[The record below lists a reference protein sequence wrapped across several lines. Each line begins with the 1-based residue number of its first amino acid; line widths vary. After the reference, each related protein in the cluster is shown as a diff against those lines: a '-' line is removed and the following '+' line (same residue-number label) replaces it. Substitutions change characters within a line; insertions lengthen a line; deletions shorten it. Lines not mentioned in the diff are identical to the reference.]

1 MKKPESMKPILE
13 NIVSGKLIILLFS
26 ILLQHQHSHAQNAVL
41 DTIEMSQTDSEISIE
56 QTDTNY
62 GKSNYFNDI
71 SSHVISDTIELRQV
85 PQHVMDSLKKD
96 DAFWYADKTFK
107 KKIKQERNV
116 RTPTQWISMPMLVI
130 IVVIFIALLGWYLYQ
145 NNILKNK
152 GGGFKVSKS
161 DEHLAE
167 NIFDINYHK
176 EIESAISS
184 ENYRLAVRLLFLQVL
199 KNLSQRNIIQ
209 YKQDR
214 TNFDYLA
221 QLSSGSYYNDFFRL
235 ARNFEY
241 TWYGK
246 FDINREMFGII
257 KNDFENFDR
266 KLL

>member
-1 MKKPESMKPILE
+1 MTPVLE
-13 NIVSGKLIILLFS
+13 NISFKVGKFLFLLFS
-26 ILLQHQHSHAQNAVL
+26 ILLQHQYSCAQDVVP
-41 DTIEMSQTDSEISIE
+41 DTMAISQTDSAVSIG
-56 QTDTNY
+56 QAGTNY
-62 GKSNYFNDI
+62 GKSDYFNEI

-85 PQHVMDSLKKD
+85 PQRVMDSLKKD

-107 KKIKQERNV
+107 KKIKQEKNV
-116 RTPTQWISMPMLVI
+116 TTPVQWISMPMLVV

-145 NNILKNK
+145 NNILKRT
-152 GGGFKVSKS
+152 GGVFKVSN
-161 DEHLAE
+161 DGEHLAE

-176 EIESAISS
+176 EIESAIRA

-214 TNFDYLA
+214 TNFDYLS

-246 FDINREMFGII
+246 FDINREMFGVI

-266 KLL
+266 KLS